1 MLKFANPKRG
11 GPERGQGRKALAGE
25 VRKTRAVKMT
35 DGEWEDLKLVTPER
49 MRQWVA
55 KEAAKLRKAEKPNVA
70 LTGSDASAAC
80 GRSG

>member
-25 VRKTRAVKMT
+25 VRKPRAVKMT
-35 DGEWEDLKLVTPER
+35 DSEWENLKLVTPER

-55 KEAAKLRKAEKPNVA
+55 KEAAKLRKTEKPNAEV
-70 LTGSDASAAC
+70 TGGGAKD
-80 GRSG
+80 

>member
-11 GPERGQGRKALAGE
+11 GPDRGQGRKALAGE
-25 VRKTRAVKMT
+25 VRKPRAVKMT

-55 KEAAKLRKAEKPNVA
+55 KEAAKLRKAEKPNY
-70 LTGSDASAAC
+70 
-80 GRSG
+80 RPPE